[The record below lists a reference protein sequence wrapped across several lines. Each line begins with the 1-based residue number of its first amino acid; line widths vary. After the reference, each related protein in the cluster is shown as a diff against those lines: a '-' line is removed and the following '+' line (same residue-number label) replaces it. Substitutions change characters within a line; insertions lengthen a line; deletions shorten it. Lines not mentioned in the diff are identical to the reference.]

1 MYEAR
6 TLQYIFTMHYFSDLY
21 RMAAFQSID
30 RKADC
35 SQKNLLCLW
44 PEPTCLRSQTLA
56 FIVLLLV
63 YFQLGLLHARL

>member
-6 TLQYIFTMHYFSDLY
+6 TLQYIFTMHYFSDL

-35 SQKNLLCLW
+35 SEKNLFCLY

-56 FIVLLLV
+56 FIVPLLV

>member
-6 TLQYIFTMHYFSDLY
+6 TLQYIFTMHYFSDL